1 MPVLKTTVISLQQ
14 RHCATGS
21 NLQNGLQR
29 TVLDAYTIGSK
40 GVCVTVIHDSRCTAG
55 VR

>member
-21 NLQNGLQR
+21 NLQNGLQC

-40 GVCVTVIHDSRCTAG
+40 GVCVIRGARCTAG
-55 VR
+55 IR